1 MEIFNGIV
9 FFKPTFKYTD
19 IYTYIYLMLCQEK
32 KIPWHLI
39 QKDKMQKKYT

>member
-9 FFKPTFKYTD
+9 FFKPTFKVSFKYTD
-19 IYTYIYLMLCQEK
+19 IYTYIYLMLCQKK

-39 QKDKMQKKYT
+39 QKDKM